1 MSGNRI
7 VEDKRN
13 SLYKD
18 MLEIIDELQPEF
30 IVAENVKGLRS
41 MLKGKVEDKIKK
53 VTKSNKKVTKK
64 ELDELIDFDGTFSNS
79 RIPIL
84 DPHLHPK
91 KTTDQT
97 VAATRITQDPFI
109 RGFRFYYGESEL
121 SEIDMSGAF
130 GYEETKDIPADET
143 IEFLEKEFG
152 MDPETAKNRT
162 KEMGKTEERD
172 EKSEYK
178 DDKNFVGRPILQE
191 KEIDEDTIIK
201 RQKDLDI
208 YNNIEP
214 SQILIRNAKSLK
226 KLANKEGISIRQLFK
241 IISGE

>member
-1 MSGNRI
+1 M
-7 VEDKRN
+7 
-13 SLYKD
+13 
-18 MLEIIDELQPEF
+18 
-30 IVAENVKGLRS
+30 
-41 MLKGKVEDKIKK
+41 IKY
-53 VTKSNKKVTKK
+53 NLFRKK
-64 ELDELIDFDGTFSNS
+64 ENAEKRSKELGWKGYHKMGTGFMPCSSHEEFEEVSFNTKGEIDELIDFDGTFSNS

-201 RQKDLDI
+201 RQKNLDI
-208 YNNIEP
+208 YNNVEP